1 MMNPNDGR
9 VGEMERYV
17 ESMYKG
23 EPAVVRAFKRLVG
36 DARQTEQDISLAE
49 IFDQAKQEG
58 QHKSLI
64 VA

>member
-17 ESMYKG
+17 ESMYKE
-23 EPAVVRAFKRLVG
+23 EPAVVSAFKRLVG
-36 DARQTEQDISLAE
+36 NARRAEQDIDLAE
-49 IFDQAKQEG
+49 VFDQAKQEG

-64 VA
+64 AA